1 MTRIPSTKTVVSYAY
16 SIKANGV
23 VIGTLQ
29 GFSPSANRDLQRI
42 REIKNEL
49 IDTVEIV
56 PGRTDYTLSID
67 KLETYDTT
75 LMKAL
80 GYTNFTTLHEM
91 TDPIDI
97 VEEISGPNGARRV
110 ISYNKCWIQ
119 SVSKTVRE
127 GTVTVSEQVTVFPT
141 SVSVIA

>member
-1 MTRIPSTKTVVSYAY
+1 MTRVPNTKSVVSYAY
-16 SIKANGV
+16 SIKANGTI
-23 VIGTLQ
+23 IGTLQ
-29 GFSPSANRDLQRI
+29 GFNPSANRNLERV

-56 PGRTDYTLSID
+56 PGRTDYTISID

-80 GYTNFTTLHEM
+80 GYSNFTTLHEI

-97 VEEISGPNGARRV
+97 IEEITGPNGIRRV

-127 GTVTVSEQVTVFPT
+127 GTITVSEQVTLFPT
-141 SVSVIA
+141 SMNVIS